1 MNELKI
7 TEYKDIR
14 VLTTQQVAEAY
25 GTDAQVITNNFNRNK
40 DRYKEGKH
48 YICLT
53 GKDKKEFI
61 NKNQNDF
68 SSFLKAKAIYLWTEK
83 GCLLH
88 AKSLGTDKAWEAYEY
103 LIDFY
108 FNKKK
113 PLSAV
118 EQLQLT
124 QQAVLEVNNKIDAV
138 SKDLQDF
145 KEDMPVLGC
154 DIDKLQYAK
163 NRKVVPLLGGKE
175 SAAYQDKSLRG
186 KVYSDIGTEIR
197 RQFRIPNQKCLKRNQ
212 LEQAITVIENYK
224 LPIVLQEEIEDLNSQ
239 MSFI

>member
-25 GTDAQVITNNFNRNK
+25 ETDRKTISYNFNHNK
-40 DRYKEGKH
+40 ERYKVGKH
-48 YICLT
+48 YILLE
-53 GKDKKEFI
+53 GDELRAFRENHDLPSNL
-61 NKNQNDF
+61 NK
-68 SSFLKAKAIYLWTEK
+68 IYLWTEK

-113 PLSAV
+113 TLSAI

-145 KEDMPVLGC
+145 KDDMPVLGC

>member
-14 VLTTQQVAEAY
+14 VLTTQQVAEVY
-25 GTDAQVITNNFNRNK
+25 ETDRKTISYNFNHNK
-40 DRYKEGKH
+40 ERYKVGKH
-48 YICLT
+48 YILLE
-53 GKDKKEFI
+53 GDELRAFRENHDLPSNL
-61 NKNQNDF
+61 NK
-68 SSFLKAKAIYLWTEK
+68 IYLWTEK